1 MVGQVLLRLMVWRW
15 EKQTNKLFASFVYS
29 SCFCSI
35 YHLRNNW
42 SANRPILCLPSCFF
56 LSFSVVYSLEWV
68 KGKNQELDGS
78 RRLSKNDEKENC
90 ERKKRKNLREI
101 NKERTATTGV
111 RFDLSV
117 LHKDDIKALEMG
129 KYRNRNLIVT

>member
-1 MVGQVLLRLMVWRW
+1 M
-15 EKQTNKLFASFVYS
+15 
-29 SCFCSI
+29 
-35 YHLRNNW
+35 
-42 SANRPILCLPSCFF
+42 
-56 LSFSVVYSLEWV
+56 

-78 RRLSKNDEKENC
+78 RRLSKNDGKENC